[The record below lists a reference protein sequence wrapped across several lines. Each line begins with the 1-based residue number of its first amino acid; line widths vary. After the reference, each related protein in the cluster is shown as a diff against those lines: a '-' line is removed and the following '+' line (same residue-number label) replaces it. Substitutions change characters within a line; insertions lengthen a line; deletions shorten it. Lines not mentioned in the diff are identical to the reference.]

1 MHWNAGFDE
10 YLDTSFSTNQ
20 LCAPDSRRATVTTVH
35 VRSIAQVQDGATN
48 CGNDRGSVR
57 DFDTRMTEIPYN
69 SWLTRFVCLFAIHII
84 LGWTNHDSFITAFFN
99 QKVLQICWCNF
110 QTCTTHET
118 SSFGFHFN
126 SVSKE
131 GCQISMH
138 LVRWHTG
145 SLRAGLPHFLLML
158 EETYWRVIW
167 VDRWGALNNGR
178 RESYKHFLSSWTRI
192 HPPVAHPS
200 CYCLFTSQS
209 YNPSNEL
216 VRFCPTNEWTLHFL
230 LNNTTCSTSTWH
242 FERLSCIRVAE
253 GDAGF
258 QGMKSRDPPALRRIF
273 PMRWWPSWFKKPP
286 QTNTW
291 NSRSLFIH
299 LYLNLFL

>member
-1 MHWNAGFDE
+1 MKCRFWWVSWHF
-10 YLDTSFSTNQ
+10 SFNKSTLRTWQQTGNCDNGACSKHSSGSGRCHQ
-20 LCAPDSRRATVTTVH
+20 L
-35 VRSIAQVQDGATN
+35 RSW
-48 CGNDRGSVR
+48 DRGLVR

-131 GCQISMH
+131 GCHISMH

-178 RESYKHFLSSWTRI
+178 RESYETFFQVEQEFI
-192 HPPVAHPS
+192 HQSHTPG

-216 VRFCPTNEWTLHFL
+216 GRFCPTNEWTLNFL

-242 FERLSCIRVAE
+242 RKAAE
-253 GDAGF
+253 
-258 QGMKSRDPPALRRIF
+258 
-273 PMRWWPSWFKKPP
+273 
-286 QTNTW
+286 
-291 NSRSLFIH
+291 
-299 LYLNLFL
+299 YV